1 MVLVVITR
9 VNFYR
14 HLERIFFTKMKVDGG
29 NEKIVH
35 FDLSPSVYTP
45 YQWDRQTRGVNEAI
59 RTVFGSSF
67 LGIRLKNH
75 LYLSLF
81 ASHTLTHSQ
90 TCYDLSLSLRRSHVL
105 SPSFSLLSLS
115 HGHILCLLCTH
126 LFTPPRLSIIKI
138 SRNFK

>member
-67 LGIRLKNH
+67 LGIRLKNN

-90 TCYDLSLSLRRSHVL
+90 TCYDLSLSQTQSCALPLFL
-105 SPSFSLLSLS
+105 SPLSLS
-115 HGHILCLLCTH
+115 WTH
-126 LFTPPRLSIIKI
+126 SLSPLHTSIHATQIEHHQ
-138 SRNFK
+138 NFQKF